1 MSDKARKRL
10 NEKELGSL
18 YLLSEAPL
26 VVDRLLKK
34 TTLDDGDI
42 TALHDSVSNHAP
54 DMALIGLSLAGN
66 MIAEKMKS
74 YGREDMTTFATE
86 LKYLSVN
93 TVEEVGRIW
102 IDACRYGVAKD
113 EDVHDMVHQ
122 ASDILC
128 MFTSIFMDIA
138 ELTTPE
144 PEIIRAV
151 SACLMYQAE
160 SHADQARIMVEN
172 AEHQGSSVKMEARD
186 HIPLP
191 IELQEKT
198 YQDNV
203 VMFSLFGETAR
214 PV

>member
-18 YLLSEAPL
+18 YLLSETPL

-34 TTLDDGDI
+34 TALDDGDI
-42 TALHDSVSNHAP
+42 TALHDSVSTHAP

-74 YGREDMTTFATE
+74 YGRDDMTTFATE

-128 MFTSIFMDIA
+128 M
-138 ELTTPE
+138 E
-144 PEIIRAV
+144 R
-151 SACLMYQAE
+151 
-160 SHADQARIMVEN
+160 RW
-172 AEHQGSSVKMEARD
+172 R
-186 HIPLP
+186 
-191 IELQEKT
+191 
-198 YQDNV
+198 
-203 VMFSLFGETAR
+203 
-214 PV
+214 